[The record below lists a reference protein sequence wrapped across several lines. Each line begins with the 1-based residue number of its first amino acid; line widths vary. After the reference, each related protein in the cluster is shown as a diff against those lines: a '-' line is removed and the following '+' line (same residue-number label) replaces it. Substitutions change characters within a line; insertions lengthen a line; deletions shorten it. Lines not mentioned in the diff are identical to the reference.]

1 MSKRM
6 SKTVRAA
13 TTVALILATMTGA
26 HAQGKDDVTGNFY
39 LPYCRSFLEKALV
52 VPTPMQTMNE
62 GMCAGVVYSIR
73 VVAPFLSPNMRSCPP
88 DATTLKEAMR
98 VTISFIE
105 RNPQWLNLQ
114 LTALATMALRDTWPC
129 P

>member
-1 MSKRM
+1 MSKA
-6 SKTVRAA
+6 VRAP
-13 TTVALILATMTGA
+13 TTAALMLATMMGA
-26 HAQGKDDVTGNFY
+26 HAQGKDKDDVTGNFY
-39 LPYCRSFLEKALV
+39 LPYCRSFLEEALV

-88 DATTLKEAMR
+88 DATTLKQAMR

-114 LTALATMALRDTWPC
+114 LTVLATMALRDTWPC

>member
-1 MSKRM
+1 M
-6 SKTVRAA
+6 SKTARAA
-13 TTVALILATMTGA
+13 TTAALILATMTSA
-26 HAQGKDDVTGNFY
+26 HAQGKNDATGNFY

-52 VPTPMQTMNE
+52 VPTQMQTMNE
-62 GMCAGVVYSIR
+62 GFCAGVIYSIR

-88 DATTLKEAMR
+88 DATDLKQAMR
-98 VTISFIE
+98 ATIFYIE

-114 LTALATMALRDTWPC
+114 LTVLATTALRDAWPC